1 MDHFQEFFL
10 NLPHLKPDKPISSCY
25 TYLLIMYIHTNVVI
39 IIWPFHFLK
48 TSSSPIWHTEFF
60 CCQNF
65 NLSLL
70 FWHQLSSTTS
80 QGVIVH
86 HLFCGLIFTK
96 LVRNHIFDE
105 LKILDYGFACHN
117 LFVQIILMRLLIFFK
132 ILDMYVSSKIVYYGV
147 GLWCNKKKIL
157 NLSSD
162 VLAQVDIHSCI
173 ALGKSSSSRDD
184 SFLFR
189 QQSIP

>member
-39 IIWPFHFLK
+39 MIWPFHFLK
-48 TSSSPIWHTEFF
+48 TSSSPIWHTEIF

-80 QGVIVH
+80 KGVIVH

-117 LFVQIILMRLLIFFK
+117 LFVQIILMRLLISFK
-132 ILDMYVSSKIVYYGV
+132 ILEMYPAISI
-147 GLWCNKKKIL
+147 LW
-157 NLSSD
+157 
-162 VLAQVDIHSCI
+162 
-173 ALGKSSSSRDD
+173 SR
-184 SFLFR
+184 FMV
-189 QQSIP
+189 

>member
-1 MDHFQEFFL
+1 MSKIRFIRRTDLWIISKNFFL

-80 QGVIVH
+80 QVVIVH

-117 LFVQIILMRLLIFFK
+117 LFVQIILMRLLIFF
-132 ILDMYVSSKIVYYGV
+132 LNPRDVSSNIYIMEQVYG
-147 GLWCNKKKIL
+147 GIRKKIL
-157 NLSSD
+157 NLFSD
-162 VLAQVDIHSCI
+162 VLAQPSRHPFLHCI
-173 ALGKSSSSRDD
+173 GKI
-184 SFLFR
+184 L
-189 QQSIP
+189 IVT

>member
-1 MDHFQEFFL
+1 MCFNESNVSFQKNGEVMLKYCTNLHKTYSTILISKCWLLNYEQNPFHNEHRFVDHFQDFFL
-10 NLPHLKPDKPISSCY
+10 NLPHLKPDKPISCY

-80 QGVIVH
+80 
-86 HLFCGLIFTK
+86 
-96 LVRNHIFDE
+96 
-105 LKILDYGFACHN
+105 
-117 LFVQIILMRLLIFFK
+117 
-132 ILDMYVSSKIVYYGV
+132 
-147 GLWCNKKKIL
+147 
-157 NLSSD
+157 
-162 VLAQVDIHSCI
+162 
-173 ALGKSSSSRDD
+173 
-184 SFLFR
+184 
-189 QQSIP
+189 

>member
-1 MDHFQEFFL
+1 MLKYCTNLHKTYSTILISKCWLLNYEQNPFHKEDRFVDHFQKNFFL
-10 NLPHLKPDKPISSCY
+10 NLPHLKPDKPISCY

-80 QGVIVH
+80 QVVIVH
-86 HLFCGLIFTK
+86 HLFCGLILTK

-117 LFVQIILMRLLIFFK
+117 LFVQIILMRLLIFF
-132 ILDMYVSSKIVYYGV
+132 LNPRDVSSNIYIMEQVYG
-147 GLWCNKKKIL
+147 GIRKK
-157 NLSSD
+157 NS
-162 VLAQVDIHSCI
+162 
-173 ALGKSSSSRDD
+173 
-184 SFLFR
+184 
-189 QQSIP
+189 